1 MKRRTMS
8 PAAVANAKLSA
19 APDARAKTI
28 AKTIANQ
35 LRANILNG
43 RLSPGLKLH
52 LDDLKQSLG
61 VSLSP
66 LREGLSRLAAEGLVT
81 GEDQRGFSVAPVSRR
96 DFIEIIDLRT
106 MLETKALRASIEQGD
121 DEWEARVVATHH
133 LLSKLEDR
141 RWKQSHFDEWE
152 NKHRAFHNA
161 LISASN
167 SPLLLNFSQTLVD
180 MNHRYRRIY
189 NLKNPPNRDVAQEH
203 RALAEAALAR
213 DADKGCALLR
223 DHIERTAKNILK
235 SMDG

>member
-1 MKRRTMS
+1 MS
-8 PAAVANAKLSA
+8 LADVANAKLSA

-28 AKTIANQ
+28 AKTITNQ

-121 DEWEARVVATHH
+121 DEWEARVVSTHH
-133 LLSKLEDR
+133 LLSKLEER

-152 NKHRAFHNA
+152 DKHRSFHDA
-161 LISASN
+161 LIRASN
-167 SPLLLNFSQTLVD
+167 SPLLLSFSQTLVD

-203 RALAEAALAR
+203 RALAEAALSR
-213 DADKGCALLR
+213 DADRACALLR
-223 DHIERTAKNILK
+223 DHIERTAKNILR
-235 SMDG
+235 SMDE